1 MSTLA
6 VSMIVKDEPIDR
18 IVMLIDYMRP
28 LADDFVIVD
37 TGSADIVENEP
48 LYNKAGARVAHY
60 AWNNDFAAARNETLK
75 YISADW
81 TLHLDGDELP
91 SFELMKFIADVKDN
105 DPPHPERLGW
115 LIFTR
120 NFWGGDWGIEVE
132 AHWHCRLFRTA
143 HGRYYKTLHEQVMLD
158 GKPEG
163 NTRGTMILPKA
174 PKEAYLI
181 HSKPRE
187 KIEVSAALYKS
198 MEHGN

>member
-1 MSTLA
+1 
-6 VSMIVKDEPIDR
+6 MIVKDEPIDR

-60 AWNNDFAAARNETLK
+60 EWNNDFASARNETLK

-91 SFELMKFIADVKDN
+91 SLRMMEWIRNVIVSKTDVDGATK
-105 DPPHPERLGW
+105 GF

-143 HGRYYKTLHEQVMLD
+143 HGQWYKKLHEQVKLD
-158 GKPEG
+158 GKPES
-163 NTRGTMILPKA
+163 NTRGTIILPKA
-174 PKEAYLI
+174 PKDAYLI

-187 KIEVSAALYKS
+187 TIEKSAALYKS
-198 MEHGN
+198 MS